1 MFGTRLTF
9 LTRHILDTGLG
20 KEATLMMLMLMNPIK
35 VNNSTF
41 GIFYMTKSA
50 EFWDRVLIFP
60 NLALQVLTL
69 RTNIRNLKRIN
80 QKTDNKKD
88 ELAETSFAN
97 FTSSLEV
104 EYQKMGL
111 LNDGQPL
118 RVNSFVEG
126 FHDSLILYAFAIDAV
141 STLYV

>member
-1 MFGTRLTF
+1 M
-9 LTRHILDTGLG
+9 DTGLG

-35 VNNSTF
+35 VNNTTF
-41 GIFYMTKSA
+41 SEFYIKKSQRWIL
-50 EFWDRVLIFP
+50 EPTVLIFP

-80 QKTDNKKD
+80 QKSDNKKD

-104 EYQKMGL
+104 EYQKLGL
-111 LNDGQPL
+111 LSDGQPL

-141 STLYV
+141 STLSV

>member
-9 LTRHILDTGLG
+9 LTRHILDMGLG

-111 LNDGQPL
+111 LSDGQPL